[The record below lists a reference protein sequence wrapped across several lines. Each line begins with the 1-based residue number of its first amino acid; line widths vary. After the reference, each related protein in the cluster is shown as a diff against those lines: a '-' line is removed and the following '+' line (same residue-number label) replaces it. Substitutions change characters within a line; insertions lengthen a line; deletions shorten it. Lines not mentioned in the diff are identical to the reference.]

1 MQNVEERHTAQ
12 GLRPAGL
19 SGTLCLAGL
28 AVLMGLAACTADADS
43 EPEQQR
49 QTLEAVGYLPT
60 FNEETTGSAAR
71 SPQVATRAGF
81 PPDGYFNYADFYGV
95 SGLFKDQFSNAE
107 ATISAFF
114 TRGENSFIDGT
125 NASTPNQFSYNKIE
139 NKWIVSPA
147 MALSGAYHI
156 YGYVPHEVAT
166 SATLTGSN
174 FLTGAVL
181 TLNGIQSVTPCDLS
195 VIVGAKEDEDVVR
208 GDFTFRSNM
217 NKLYLLFDHLFTALK
232 FKFMVDATYNA
243 LRTIKITK
251 LELLAFTGDSETRL
265 KSKYNVTITFK
276 RNDTGASPIESV
288 VFTPDGTSAP
298 MDYQTL
304 YSGNEVELK
313 AEAETSFMGCFVPG
327 SQTNFKLRTTY
338 NVYDKQGN
346 RIREGCEAVNAIN
359 VRNIFNITDT
369 ELQRGNMYSLT
380 ITVDPTYVYVLS
392 DPDQDNPFIIIK

>member
-1 MQNVEERHTAQ
+1 MLFR
-12 GLRPAGL
+12 
-19 SGTLCLAGL
+19 SGG
-28 AVLMGLAACTADADS
+28 
-43 EPEQQR
+43 
-49 QTLEAVGYLPT
+49 
-60 FNEETTGSAAR
+60 FH
-71 SPQVATRAGF
+71 VA
-81 PPDGYFNYADFYGV
+81 
-95 SGLFKDQFSNAE
+95 
-107 ATISAFF
+107 
-114 TRGENSFIDGT
+114 
-125 NASTPNQFSYNKIE
+125 
-139 NKWIVSPA
+139 
-147 MALSGAYHI
+147 
-156 YGYVPHEVAT
+156 
-166 SATLTGSN
+166 GSN

-276 RNDTGASPIESV
+276 RNDTGASPVESV

-359 VRNIFNITDT
+359 LDGGGTTALMFMGKMLNKGTANVRSVTSISGF
-369 ELQRGNMYSLT
+369 G
-380 ITVDPTYVYVLS
+380 VS
-392 DPDQDNPFIIIK
+392 DQVPEK